1 MRTLFNVDKTPMKT
15 PQSPHDTSPQP
26 PVAEPSHP
34 LPSHS
39 RGRVLGRPVRWVV
52 FVMLLL
58 IGLGLVN
65 RFGLFGQKPRATVA
79 GPPTVAYIVAH
90 HSKPET
96 EMVLPG
102 TLEPERETALYAQ
115 ATGYVKEWLVDIG
128 ADVHQ
133 GQLLLVIDSP
143 EVDQNLAH
151 AQAALAAAKA
161 NLQIALVTLKRSREL
176 LARQFLSQQTVD
188 DQEALMQARAADVH
202 ASEADVR
209 RYQELQS
216 FEHIVAPFSGR
227 ITQRNVEKGQLVN
240 PNTADPKGWLYH
252 LAALDRLRL
261 YVNVP
266 QNQARYVH
274 PSMPVAVTLTE
285 FPKRSFE
292 GRVYLTAGALDA
304 QSKTMLTEILIPNAG
319 HELASGSYVESHFP
333 LKIDDP
339 AIIVPSNVL
348 IIRADGSK
356 VAILDEQGLVHLKPV
371 ATGRDFG
378 TTLEIL
384 SGLRDGDKVITN
396 PSDAIGEGA
405 RVSPQLAK
413 D

>member
-1 MRTLFNVDKTPMKT
+1 
-15 PQSPHDTSPQP
+15 
-26 PVAEPSHP
+26 
-34 LPSHS
+34 
-39 RGRVLGRPVRWVV
+39 
-52 FVMLLL
+52 MLLL
-58 IGLGLVN
+58 AGLGLIN
-65 RFGLFGQKPRATVA
+65 RFGLLGQKPRATIA
-79 GPPTVAYIVAH
+79 SPPTVAYIVAH
-90 HSKPET
+90 HSKPES

-102 TLEPERETALYAQ
+102 TLEPERDTALYAQ
-115 ATGYVKEWLVDIG
+115 ATGYVKQWLVDIG

-151 AQAALAAAKA
+151 AQAALASAKA
-161 NLQIALVTLKRSREL
+161 NWQIAIITLKRSREL
-176 LARQFLSQQTVD
+176 LARQFLAQQTVD
-188 DQEALMQARAADVH
+188 DQEALMQAREAEVH

-209 RYQELQS
+209 RYQELKD
-216 FEHIVAPFSGR
+216 FERVVAPFSGR
-227 ITQRNVEKGQLVN
+227 ITMRNVEKGQLVN

-274 PSMPVAVTLTE
+274 PQMSVTLTLSE
-285 FPKRSFE
+285 FPKREFQ
-292 GRVYLTAGALDA
+292 GQVYLTAGALDP
-304 QSKTMLTEILIPNAG
+304 QSKTMLTEILVPNAH

-348 IIRADGSK
+348 IIRSDGSK
-356 VAILDEQGLVHLKPV
+356 VALLDEHGVVHLKTV

-378 TTLEIL
+378 TTVEIL
-384 SGLRDGDKVITN
+384 SGLQDGDKVITN
-396 PSDAIGEGA
+396 PSDAIQEGA
-405 RVSPQLAK
+405 RVNPQPSK
-413 D
+413 E